1 MSTPRK
7 TDRVSLARH
16 HHPQSPFGR
25 ADDPSHEFEFETNL
39 ALSPPTKQNGTRPRH
54 NYRTGTLAGAYR
66 AISRTSMSEEGVH
79 LGSTPSPRQ
88 PWNRI
93 DKQSPTSDI
102 SNPPEELVDAYK
114 RIEEDGTLADY
125 VQWDDP
131 EVSSRKNSPGRL
143 SRSSSK
149 QRGREYDGGSRD
161 GRAFSEG
168 GLFDGIGHNSPR
180 RTTDYSRDEQRLRRV
195 TGKDSPVFSKAK
207 TTSHSA
213 LTADN
218 LQRREKEERPWE
230 QDNNRYHQDQQTSD
244 YEGDRGPSLNL
255 PRTWGSRAARRQ
267 EWLRN
272 VSGSS
277 GSEPPENGNRDI
289 SDEAPAPKT
298 NTNENQSSRPIR
310 SSSHIDRASA
320 SNRGALEERVANLRT
335 QNVQDTK
342 DQAGLGLDQH
352 SLQTDGA
359 AIPNTPIVVYKN
371 SNMTR
376 PSTTKRDSQELL
388 RKLSRTES
396 PKMDQIQTPD
406 PPKLFERK
414 FYDKTPRVTGAW
426 VDTPMTERAVD
437 IPSDLT
443 KDIVAPPAPPNAKE
457 ESASALKP
465 AADVKPAAGQKDS
478 KLSEDKKNSPEPII
492 AKQSKPRPPL
502 ARPKLPKSALET
514 VIEDASSG
522 KEALN
527 MGDDTI
533 ESLQAILDDPTDLK
547 IEEDEDAAYKH
558 VLDRLGLLRQ
568 NSEGSDD
575 YDRIDTKLQSL
586 AQHITEVKKGLDRLQ
601 GHVANGFEDLDAKN
615 GTTKT
620 PPPISTPTSS
630 ESCKTCSTPS
640 DTRLYAAIPLPRL
653 WEQNLT
659 SRRLQLTK
667 LGWTTLICTM
677 WYIIECTMTEM
688 YSHPLISDTCTGY
701 CLRPD
706 APVFPFVTV
715 TMLWRWSHLSTVLGP
730 IITLG
735 VALFR
740 LVAQLLG
747 LWDGYV
753 DEPASLAN
761 LVGEIRINGTPV
773 AFPWLTPPSKTQGF
787 SPSSVL
793 PPPPPPPRPEWTPRH
808 DAPTQAG
815 DDQASMDDD
824 EYL

>member
-1 MSTPRK
+1 
-7 TDRVSLARH
+7 
-16 HHPQSPFGR
+16 
-25 ADDPSHEFEFETNL
+25 
-39 ALSPPTKQNGTRPRH
+39 
-54 NYRTGTLAGAYR
+54 
-66 AISRTSMSEEGVH
+66 MSEEGVH
-79 LGSTPSPRQ
+79 LVSTPSPRQ

-93 DKQSPTSDI
+93 NKLSPTSDT

-131 EVSSRKNSPGRL
+131 ELSSRKNSPGRL
-143 SRSSSK
+143 SRSSSR

-161 GRAFSEG
+161 GRAFSEE
-168 GLFDGIGHNSPR
+168 GLFDGIVQNSNR

-213 LTADN
+213 ALTADN

-230 QDNNRYHQDQQTSD
+230 QENHRYHQEQQPTSD

-277 GSEPPENGNRDI
+277 GSEPPENSNREI
-289 SDEAPAPKT
+289 SSEAPAPKT
-298 NTNENQSSRPIR
+298 NTNENQRPAR
-310 SSSHIDRASA
+310 SSHIDRGSA
-320 SNRGALEERVANLRT
+320 SNQGALEERVANLRT
-335 QNVQDTK
+335 QNFHESK
-342 DQAGLGLDQH
+342 NQAGLGLDQH

-371 SNMTR
+371 SDMTR

-388 RKLSRTES
+388 RRLSRTES
-396 PKMDQIQTPD
+396 PKMDQVQTPD

-414 FYDKTPRVTGAW
+414 IYDKTPRVTGAW
-426 VDTPMTERAVD
+426 IDTPMTERAVD

-443 KDIVAPPAPPNAKE
+443 KDIVASPAPPNAKE
-457 ESASALKP
+457 QSASILKP
-465 AADVKPAAGQKDS
+465 AADVKPAAEQKDS
-478 KLSEDKKNSPEPII
+478 KTTETKKASPEPTIG
-492 AKQSKPRPPL
+492 KQSKSRPPL

-547 IEEDEDAAYKH
+547 TEEDEETTYKKMLH
-558 VLDRLGLLRQ
+558 RLGLLPQ
-568 NSEGSDD
+568 NREGLDD

-586 AQHITEVKKGLDRLQ
+586 AHHIEEVKKGLDRLQ
-601 GHVANGFEDLDAKN
+601 GHVANGFEKKE
-615 GTTKT
+615 TTK
-620 PPPISTPTSS
+620 PPPTILTPTLN
-630 ESCKTCSTPS
+630 EPCKTGSLPS
-640 DTRLYAAIPLPRL
+640 DTRIYAAIPLPRF
-653 WEQNLT
+653 WERNLT
-659 SRRLQLTK
+659 SRRLKLTK
-667 LGWTTLICTM
+667 LGWATLIFTL

-688 YSHPLISDTCTGY
+688 FSHSIIADTCTGY

-715 TMLWRWSHLSTVLGP
+715 TMLWRWSHLSVLLAP
-730 IITLG
+730 IITLS

-740 LVAQLLG
+740 LVVQLLG
-747 LWDGYV
+747 LWDGYM
-753 DEPASLAN
+753 DEPAGLAN

-773 AFPWLTPPSKTQGF
+773 AFPWLTPPSKTKIF

-793 PPPPPPPRPEWTPRH
+793 PPPPPPPPPRPEWTQTH
-808 DAPTQAG
+808 GASTHAG

-824 EYL
+824 ELL